1 MKTLL
6 SYLLDEPVEGQ
17 RVEPHA
23 VVDVPAVLV
32 DRLPRKRRVNLQKE
46 RQIMY
51 DVGTAV
57 SVARIHKTLG
67 PQLIHN
73 SLSES
78 T

>member
-1 MKTLL
+1 MSLIIL
-6 SYLLDEPVEGQ
+6 FSYLLDESVEGQ

-32 DRLPRKRRVNLQKE
+32 NRLPRKRRVNLQKE

-57 SVARIHKTLG
+57 SVARIH
-67 PQLIHN
+67 
-73 SLSES
+73 
-78 T
+78 